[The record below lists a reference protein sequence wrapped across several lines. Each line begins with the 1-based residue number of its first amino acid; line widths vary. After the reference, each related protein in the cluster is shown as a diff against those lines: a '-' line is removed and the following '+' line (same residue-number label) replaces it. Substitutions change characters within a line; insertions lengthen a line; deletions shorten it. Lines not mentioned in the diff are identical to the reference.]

1 MINFYDANNA
11 PVSAGINFGRVR
23 LGESVEVLIYA
34 KNEGKFPL
42 IDLTFAADNPEVQ
55 ILSAP
60 RNLKVGCSEAMKL
73 KWGPAVNSEFGLK
86 CRVTWL
92 GDELRGE
99 E

>member
-11 PVSAGINFGRVR
+11 LVTAGINFGRVR
-23 LGESVEVLIYA
+23 LGESVEVLIHA
-34 KNEGKFPL
+34 KNEGRFPL
-42 IDLTFAADNPEVQ
+42 IDLAFAADSPEVQ

-60 RNLKVGCSEAMKL
+60 RNLKVGCSEAIKL
-73 KWGPAVNSEFGLK
+73 KWKPAPNNEFGLK
-86 CRVTWL
+86 CRITWL